1 MVALLIKS
9 EKEHLMKLTSL
20 NLRVGKIKMNPQPTF
35 PARDCLLCPVWYY
48 FNIIFWPEIIL
59 LILLYWQRYS
69 SIASFL
75 RFYWSRLCLSQKK
88 AKKIIL
94 IISAFFKFVAA
105 QSRILDCKGWVL
117 DSRGSCFDFSEPDFK
132 GTTSKLFWFIFSM
145 NFSAYA
151 CKI

>member
-20 NLRVGKIKMNPQPTF
+20 NPRVGKIKMNPQPIF

-59 LILLYWQRYS
+59 FILWYWQS
-69 SIASFL
+69 SCIFIDLDFAL
-75 RFYWSRLCLSQKK
+75 VNKK
-88 AKKIIL
+88 AKIII
-94 IISAFFKFVAA
+94 IISAFFKFIAA

-117 DSRGSCFDFSEPDFK
+117 DSRGSCFDFSEPVFK
-132 GTTSKLFWFIFSM
+132 GTTPKLLIFIFSM

-151 CKI
+151 CNI